1 MKMGDIPGQTPASRS
16 FALPAEGVDLT
27 ADLMRLIRIVRER
40 KSIVIGSI
48 IVVTTLVALV
58 TWQLTPRY
66 EATTQILID
75 PRENQI
81 LDLQSV
87 FSGLSPDTSTVE
99 SQVQVLKSRSLLK
112 RVVEDLQL
120 HEDPE
125 FNPDIAES
133 GTSVASAVVSFVNPL
148 NWLPEGWRNAVEG
161 GEAETFL
168 TQEQTQAIVED
179 SVIGQLVDSLDVT
192 RIGTSFA
199 IDISFES
206 VSPTKAARIANII
219 AESYIVDQLETKFDA
234 TRRATNWLNDRLRLL
249 REELRSSEEA
259 VEAFKAQHSL
269 IGTQDGNTL
278 NTEQLQEFN
287 RALVEART
295 SRAEAE
301 VRLQQ
306 IEEIYQSG
314 GGVTRASKVINS
326 ALINQLREQE
336 SDLYQR
342 ESNLATRYQARHP
355 QMVQIRNELRQ
366 IRSKINQEVERYIQ
380 ELRNDVAVARARE
393 KSLEGS
399 VAKQQVRNA
408 EQNRLEIQLR
418 ELELEADG
426 NRQIYEVF
434 LNRFK
439 ATTDQDSIQESDARI
454 ISIAT
459 VPQGASF
466 PNKQLFVAGGFM
478 ASALLGIMLALIAE
492 RLDNGFRSVEQLEST
507 TGVRNLSVVP
517 SVKRGNKE
525 LEPHEYIL
533 DKPLS
538 AYSESI
544 RSIQNSVLLSNSE
557 RPIRCILTT
566 SALPS
571 EGKSTLSISL
581 ARLFARSGTKTIL
594 VDADLRRPRVRE
606 FVDEPAHERGL
617 LEVLNGTCSIDQAIL
632 RDERT
637 GLHFLTTKEGGAD
650 TPDLLNSNA
659 MRDLLAELRESYEM
673 VIVDAPPVLPV
684 GDTKLLSR
692 HVDTVVFVIRWERTP
707 RVASI
712 KAMEALDEAGISVL
726 GTCLSQVDFERY
738 TRYGQTDAGHY
749 YGRYSNY
756 YLD

>member
-1 MKMGDIPGQTPASRS
+1 MKMGDIPGQGQPQRS
-16 FALPAEGVDLT
+16 FNLSSENVDLT
-27 ADLMRLIRIVRER
+27 ADVMRLIRIVRER
-40 KSIVIGSI
+40 KSIVIGCMI
-48 IVVTTLVALV
+48 LLTTFVGLI

-66 EATTQILID
+66 SATTQILID
-75 PRENQI
+75 PRENNI
-81 LDLQSV
+81 IDLQAV
-87 FSGLSPDTSTVE
+87 FSGLAPDTSTVE
-99 SQVQVLKSRSLLK
+99 GQVQVLKSRSLLK
-112 RVVEDLQL
+112 RVVQELELDN
-120 HEDPE
+120 DPE
-125 FNPDIAES
+125 FNSDAAEEDS
-133 GTSVASAVVSFVNPL
+133 SVVSALLSFVNPIQ
-148 NWLPEGWRNAVEG
+148 WLPASWQDAVSGEG
-161 GEAETFL
+161 AETFL
-168 TQEQTQAIVED
+168 TQEQSDAIVED
-179 SVIGQLVDSLDVT
+179 SVIGGLVDQLTVA

-206 VSPTKAARIANII
+206 VSPTKAARIANTI
-219 AESYIVDQLETKFDA
+219 AELYIVDQLENKFEA
-234 TRRATNWLNDRLRLL
+234 TRRATSWLNDRLRLL

-259 VEAFKAQHSL
+259 VEAFKAQHNL

-295 SRAEAE
+295 GRAEAE

-336 SDLYQR
+336 AELFQR

-366 IRSKINQEVERYIQ
+366 IRSKINQEVERFIQ

-393 KSLEGS
+393 RSLEGS
-399 VAKQQVRNA
+399 VAQQQVRNA

-454 ISIAT
+454 ISVAT
-459 VPQGASF
+459 VPQSASF
-466 PNKQLFVAGGFM
+466 PNKQLFLAGGFV
-478 ASALLGIMLALIAE
+478 ASTIIGIMLALLAE
-492 RLDNGFRSVEQLEST
+492 RLDNGFRSVEQLETT
-507 TGVRNLSVVP
+507 TGVRNLSVIP
-517 SVKRGNKE
+517 SVSRGNKS

-544 RSIQNSVLLSNSE
+544 RSIQNSVLLSNAE
-557 RPIRCILTT
+557 KPPRCLLTT

-571 EGKSTLSISL
+571 EGKSTVSISL

-594 VDADLRRPRVRE
+594 IDGDLRRPRVGD
-606 FVDEPAHERGL
+606 FVDDPSHERGL
-617 LEVLNGTCSIDQAIL
+617 LEVLNGTCSVEQAIN
-632 RDERT
+632 RDDRT
-637 GLHFLTTKEGGAD
+637 GLHILTTKEGGAD

-659 MRDLLAELRESYEM
+659 MADVLRELRESYEM
-673 VIVDAPPVLPV
+673 IIIDAPPVLPV
-684 GDTKLLSR
+684 GDAKLMSR
-692 HVDTVVFVIRWERTP
+692 HVDAVVFVIRWERTP
-707 RVASI
+707 RVASV
-712 KAMEALDEAGISVL
+712 KALEAISETGVSLL

-738 TRYGQTDAGHY
+738 SRYGQGDAGHY

-756 YLD
+756 YVD